1 MIPGALGPWCFYTI
15 HLLCGL
21 GYKAWDAV
29 TMFPPRWSLSSDPVC
44 EVSGSVGADIPY
56 NQVAITG
63 HSKEARK
70 KQAFNKSTHSDAERT
85 LAWAPGI

>member
-1 MIPGALGPWCFYTI
+1 MIPRALGALPAVYTI

-44 EVSGSVGADIPY
+44 EVSGSVGADVPY
-56 NQVAITG
+56 NQVAILATVRRQKR
-63 HSKEARK
+63 SKP
-70 KQAFNKSTHSDAERT
+70 STDQPIVMHKG
-85 LAWAPGI
+85 L